1 MSTATMEEVQA
12 RLPELLARLTPGE
25 ELTLTRDDRPVA
37 TLKVMP
43 PTDRPVPKLG
53 TLAGTV
59 LSMDR
64 FDEPLEEFEEYT

>member
-1 MSTATMEEVQA
+1 MSALALEAQPQLA
-12 RLPELLARLTPGE
+12 ELVGRLTPGE
-25 ELTLTRDDRPVA
+25 ELTLTRDDRTVA
-37 TLKVMP
+37 TLKVTP